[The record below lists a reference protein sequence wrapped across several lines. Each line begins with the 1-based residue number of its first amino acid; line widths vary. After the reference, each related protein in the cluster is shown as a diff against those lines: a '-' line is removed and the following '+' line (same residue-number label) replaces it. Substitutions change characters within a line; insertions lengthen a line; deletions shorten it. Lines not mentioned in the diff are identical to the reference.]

1 MSDNLAVSRIAVQGP
16 ALGAPQSWSSP
27 AGSGAPSATNEQVNE
42 IGSSNERLRVDLAT
56 ATERLNRAAKALA
69 SELRFVIHAAT
80 HQIMVR
86 VIDGDGNVI
95 REIPPERVLDA
106 YARMMETLGLLVDE
120 KV

>member
-1 MSDNLAVSRIAVQGP
+1 MSDSLAVSRIAVQTP
-16 ALGAPQSWSSP
+16 TLGAPRSAAPPIADGSP
-27 AGSGAPSATNEQVNE
+27 GAARGQADEALVR
-42 IGSSNERLRVDLAT
+42 GERPQVDLAT
-56 ATERLNRAAKALA
+56 ATERLNRAAKALS

>member
-1 MSDNLAVSRIAVQGP
+1 MSSTLAVSRIAVQ
-16 ALGAPQSWSSP
+16 PQV
-27 AGSGAPSATNEQVNE
+27 AGGPSAALPQAALPGPGAANEAASGLAAVAE
-42 IGSSNERLRVDLAT
+42 LPRVDLAT

-86 VIDGDGNVI
+86 VIDGDGNVV

-120 KV
+120 RV

>member
-1 MSDNLAVSRIAVQGP
+1 VSDSLAVSRIAVQT
-16 ALGAPQSWSSP
+16 LTFGAPQPP
-27 AGSGAPSATNEQVNE
+27 APPAAGGATVAINEQAN
-42 IGSSNERLRVDLAT
+42 GLGASDDRPRVDLAT